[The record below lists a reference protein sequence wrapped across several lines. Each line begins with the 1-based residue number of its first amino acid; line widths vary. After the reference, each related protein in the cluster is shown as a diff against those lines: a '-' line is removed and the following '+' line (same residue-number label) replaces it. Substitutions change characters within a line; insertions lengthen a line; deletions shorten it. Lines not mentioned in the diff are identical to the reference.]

1 MLMIYAS
8 VIDDAAELRKF
19 EKIFYAYRDQM
30 FFIANKILNDEHEAE
45 DAVQNA
51 FMGIAQNIKSLPTD
65 DKRVVRAYTL
75 TAAKNAALN
84 LLPQKQRRDMQLDI
98 DEVDI
103 ADDEDVFKR
112 VAASEDREMISRAIE
127 KLPDIYGDVLLMH
140 CVCGLGVE
148 RTALMLGRK
157 KATVEKQLTRAR
169 KLVAKLCI
177 EEGMVFEHGEN
188 NVGV

>member
-1 MLMIYAS
+1 MIYAS
-8 VIDDAAELRKF
+8 VIDDAAELRRF
-19 EKIFYAYRDQM
+19 EKIFYMYRYQM
-30 FFIANKILNDEHEAE
+30 FFVANKILNDEHEAE

-103 ADDEDVFKR
+103 ADDEDVFER
-112 VAASEDREMISRAIE
+112 VAASEDMETISRAIE
-127 KLPDIYGDVLLMH
+127 KLPDIYGDVLLLH

-148 RTALMLGRK
+148 QTALMLGRK
-157 KATVEKQLTRAR
+157 KATVKKQITRAR
-169 KLVAKLCI
+169 KLVVKLCI

>member
-1 MLMIYAS
+1 MIYAS
-8 VIDDAAELRKF
+8 VIDDAAELRRF
-19 EKIFYAYRDQM
+19 EKIYYLYRNQM
-30 FFIANKILNDEHEAE
+30 FFVANKILNDEHEAE

-103 ADDEDVFKR
+103 AADEDVFEL
-112 VAASEDREMISRAIE
+112 VAASEDRETISRAIE
-127 KLPDIYGDVLLMH
+127 KLPDIYGDVLLLH
-140 CVCGLGVE
+140 CVCGLKIE
-148 RTALMLGRK
+148 HTALMLGRK
-157 KATVEKQLTRAR
+157 KATVEKQITRAR
-169 KLVAKLCI
+169 KLVVKLCV
-177 EEGMVFEHGEN
+177 EGGMVFEHGEN

>member
-8 VIDDAAELRKF
+8 VIDDTAELRKF
-19 EKIFYAYRDQM
+19 EEIFYAYRDQM
-30 FFIANKILNDEHEAE
+30 FFVANKILNDEPEAE

-103 ADDEDVFKR
+103 ADDEDVFEL
-112 VAASEDREMISRAIE
+112 VADSEDRETISRAIE
-127 KLPDIYGDVLLMH
+127 KLPDIYGDVLLLH
-140 CVCGLGVE
+140 CVCGLKIE
-148 RTALMLGRK
+148 NTALMLGRK
-157 KATVEKQLTRAR
+157 KATVKKQLTRAR
-169 KLVAKLCI
+169 RLVVKLCI

>member
-8 VIDDAAELRKF
+8 VIDDAAELRRF
-19 EKIFYAYRDQM
+19 EKIYYLYRNQM
-30 FFIANKILNDEHEAE
+30 FFVANKILNDEHEAE

-103 ADDEDVFKR
+103 AADEDVFEL
-112 VAASEDREMISRAIE
+112 VAASEDRETISRAIE
-127 KLPDIYGDVLLMH
+127 KLPDIYGDVLLLH
-140 CVCGLGVE
+140 CVCGLKIE
-148 RTALMLGRK
+148 HTALMLGRK
-157 KATVEKQLTRAR
+157 KATVEKQITRAR
-169 KLVAKLCI
+169 KLVVKLCV
-177 EEGMVFEHGEN
+177 EGGMVFEHGEN

>member
-8 VIDDAAELRKF
+8 VIDDTAELRKF
-19 EKIFYAYRDQM
+19 EEIFYAYRDQM
-30 FFIANKILNDEHEAE
+30 FFVANKILNDEPEAE

-65 DKRVVRAYTL
+65 YKRVVRAYTL

-103 ADDEDVFKR
+103 ADDEDVFEL
-112 VAASEDREMISRAIE
+112 VAASEDRETISRAIE
-127 KLPDIYGDVLLMH
+127 KLPDIYGDVLLLH
-140 CVCGLGVE
+140 CVCGLKIE
-148 RTALMLGRK
+148 NTALMLGRK
-157 KATVEKQLTRAR
+157 KATVKKQLTRAR
-169 KLVAKLCI
+169 RLVVKLCI